1 MLQQPFKQMRMTR
14 ALAEDVSTSLGG
26 GIRFL
31 LLAGLLLPV
40 SALGQESA
48 PSAPVQPEP
57 SSYEFPSGKERA
69 RYWLKRSMGPTAF
82 VAAATGAS
90 WGTWV
95 TNEPPEWGK
104 RGEGFGRRVGNSLAT
119 TAINQTSLTLI
130 SEVTRQDSAYYR
142 CACSGFGPRLKHVM
156 KMTFMGRN
164 RKGEMVFSPGKMISP
179 FIGPM
184 VTRNTLYPDRY
195 GPGDAAVSGVYGI
208 GAFTAWNFVYE
219 FILPA
224 KRW

>member
-1 MLQQPFKQMRMTR
+1 M
-14 ALAEDVSTSLGG
+14 
-26 GIRFL
+26 
-31 LLAGLLLPV
+31 LLPA
-40 SALGQESA
+40 SAGAQEPA
-48 PSAPVQPEP
+48 PPPVQPGQKREEP
-57 SSYEFPSGKERA
+57 APGTYVFPSGKERA
-69 RYWLKRSMGPTAF
+69 AYWLKRSMGPTAF

-95 TNEPPEWGK
+95 TEEPPEWGN

-119 TAINQTSLTLI
+119 TAINQTSLALI

-142 CACSGFGPRLKHVM
+142 CACSGFGARLKHVA

-164 RKGEMVFSPGKMISP
+164 RKGEAVFSPGKMISP

-208 GAFTAWNFVYE
+208 GAFAAWNFVYE

>member
-1 MLQQPFKQMRMTR
+1 MLF
-14 ALAEDVSTSLGG
+14 AA
-26 GIRFL
+26 
-31 LLAGLLLPV
+31 LLLPA
-40 SALGQESA
+40 SASGQESA
-48 PSAPVQPEP
+48 PPAPVQPGQTQKQDRTET

-69 RYWLKRSMGPTAF
+69 AYWAKRAMGPTAF

-119 TAINQTSLTLI
+119 TAINQTSLALI

-142 CACSGFGPRLKHVM
+142 CPCSGFGPRLKHVV

-164 RKGEMVFSPGKMISP
+164 RKGKMVFSPGKMISP

-208 GAFTAWNFVYE
+208 GAFAAWNFVYE